1 MALQME
7 IFKMDSLRL
16 IAFFTI
22 IYLFL
27 INRCMN
33 YFFPKNVMNN
43 FDDSLLTFFEK
54 KFRTLQKVTLFI
66 LIIFPVLYGVLF
78 KFISRE
84 LREPTI
90 IIGVIIALT
99 TSFFFVEF
107 KSYVTAIE
115 REKDE
120 RSQ

>member
-1 MALQME
+1 
-7 IFKMDSLRL
+7 
-16 IAFFTI
+16 
-22 IYLFL
+22 
-27 INRCMN
+27 
-33 YFFPKNVMNN
+33 MNN
-43 FDDSLLTFFEK
+43 FDDSLLTSFEK

-66 LIIFPVLYGVLF
+66 LVIFPVLYGVMF

-107 KSYVTAIE
+107 KSYVRAIE
-115 REKDE
+115 REKDD